1 MDSAG
6 MPAGNSYTSVRSRQV
21 AAALRT
27 LREQAGLSGAEVAK
41 RMGMSPS
48 KISRIETGVSGL
60 QIEDVAALLGL
71 YQAPATVRD
80 ELLDLVRRSEERGWW
95 TRQPGLPQL
104 WRSLIDFEA
113 KATRIQNYEALVVPG
128 LLQTAEYARAVI
140 QGIAPAITEAEL
152 GNLVAA
158 RMARQAVLTRANA
171 PQFFMV
177 VDEGALRR
185 PIGELGVMHRQL
197 HHLLVVA
204 EQPHVMLRVVPLA
217 AGAHAGL
224 RGPFVVLEFAE
235 EPALVHVENQSTGL
249 FLEEEVD
256 IAAYRLALGTILTA
270 ALAPAATTEL
280 ITQIATELG

>member
-1 MDSAG
+1 
-6 MPAGNSYTSVRSRQV
+6 MPAGNSHTSIRSRQV
-21 AAALRT
+21 AAELRT

-41 RMGMSPS
+41 LMGMSPS
-48 KISRIETGVSGL
+48 KISRLETGITGL

-71 YQAPATVRD
+71 YKVPAATRD
-80 ELLDLVRRSEERGWW
+80 ELLDQVRRSEERGWW

-113 KATRIQNYEALVVPG
+113 KASRIHNYEALVVPG
-128 LLQTAEYARAVI
+128 LLQTAECARAII
-140 QGIAPAITEAEL
+140 QGIAPAITETEL
-152 GNLVAA
+152 SNLVAA
-158 RMARQAVLTRANA
+158 RMARQAALTRADA
-171 PQFFMV
+171 PQFVAV

-185 PIGELGVMHRQL
+185 PIGEPGVMHRQL

-224 RGPFVVLEFAE
+224 RGSFVILEFAE
-235 EPALVHVENQSTGL
+235 EPALVYLENHGTYS

-256 IAAYRLALGTILTA
+256 LAAYRLALGTILSA
-270 ALAPAATTEL
+270 ALAPAATIEL

>member
-1 MDSAG
+1 
-6 MPAGNSYTSVRSRQV
+6 MPGNPHTSVRSRQV
-21 AAALRT
+21 AAELRV

-48 KISRIETGVSGL
+48 KISRIETGNSGL

-71 YQAPATVRD
+71 YQVPASTRD

-128 LLQTAEYARAVI
+128 LLQTAEYTRAII
-140 QGIAPAITEAEL
+140 QGVAPTVSEAEL
-152 GNLVAA
+152 DNLVAA
-158 RMARQAVLTRANA
+158 RMARQALLTRAKA
-171 PQFFMV
+171 PQFFAV

-185 PIGELGVMHRQL
+185 PVGAPGVMHRQL
-197 HHLLVVA
+197 HHLLGAA
-204 EQPHVMLRVVPLA
+204 EQPHVTLRVVPLS

-224 RGPFVVLEFAE
+224 RGPFVILEFAE
-235 EPALVHVENQSTGL
+235 ETALVYLENHSTVL
-249 FLEEEVD
+249 FLEEEAD
-256 IAAYRLALGTILTA
+256 LAGYRVALGTILQA
-270 ALAPAATTEL
+270 ALAPPATTEL
-280 ITQIATELG
+280 ITQVANERR

>member
-1 MDSAG
+1 

-71 YQAPATVRD
+71 YQVPATVRD

-128 LLQTAEYARAVI
+128 LLQTAEYTRAVI
-140 QGIAPAITEAEL
+140 EGVAPAITEAEL

-158 RMARQAVLTRANA
+158 RMARQAVLTRATA
-171 PQFFMV
+171 PQLIAV

-185 PIGELGVMHRQL
+185 PIGEPGVMHRQL

-204 EQPHVMLRVVPLA
+204 EQPHVMLRVIPLA

-224 RGPFVVLEFAE
+224 RGPFVILEFAE
-235 EPALVHVENQSTGL
+235 EPTLVFMENHSTGL

-256 IAAYRLALGTILTA
+256 IAAYRLALGTILNA
-270 ALAPAATTEL
+270 ALAPVATTEL
-280 ITQIATELG
+280 ITQIAAELG